1 MQFYGNITENNKD
14 KIVKFITVSGIDKSG
29 KTTIIDEYMRKTKYA
44 NYLVDRDPSNYM
56 ALNDI
61 QDRIQS
67 IEQVEEYNDF
77 MSVFSY
83 NVDLAVLLTCEP
95 QALEKRFKLNREP
108 DLVGNLSFVEHQ
120 AMIKYY
126 FNRVRYPNSIII
138 DTTDKT
144 VEQCVSLI
152 INKLGE

>member
-1 MQFYGNITENNKD
+1 MR
-14 KIVKFITVSGIDKSG
+14 FITVSGIDKSG
-29 KTTIIDEYMRKTKYA
+29 KTTIIDEYMRRTKYS

-61 QDRIQS
+61 QDRIRT
-67 IEQVEEYNDF
+67 IEQVDDYIGFMADF
-77 MSVFSY
+77 KH

-95 QALEKRFKLNREP
+95 QALEKRFKLNHEP
-108 DLVGNLSFVEHQ
+108 DLVGNLSFAEHQ

-126 FNRVRYPNSIII
+126 FERVKYPHSIQI

-144 VEQCVSLI
+144 VEQCVNAI

>member
-1 MQFYGNITENNKD
+1 MR
-14 KIVKFITVSGIDKSG
+14 FITVSGIDKSG
-29 KTTIIDEYMRKTKYA
+29 KTSIIDAYMNRTKYVD
-44 NYLVDRDPSNYM
+44 YLVDRDPSNYM

-67 IEQVEEYNDF
+67 TDQVEEYNDF
-77 MSVFSY
+77 VGVFGYS
-83 NVDLAVLLTCEP
+83 VDLAILLTCEP
-95 QALEKRFKLNREP
+95 QALEKRFKLNHEP
-108 DLVGNLSFVEHQ
+108 DLVGNLSFAEHQ

-126 FNRVRYPNSIII
+126 FKKANYPNSLII

-144 VEQCVSLI
+144 VDQCVILI